1 MISLLLEKRRKKA
14 QKTVLGIEYDRCS
27 LASVKLDKRRDDY
40 TLVSCNSHVFAPEAY
55 FEGELT
61 NEYVGNV
68 VAEIIK
74 ENKLGRFIKLGFTSY
89 NEIDVTKEEITCDK
103 RALEI
108 IKKEG
113 VFFYI
118 NEYFLK
124 KRFPDSYTDT
134 AYDYYDQLESN
145 GTLVIYYISDN
156 EKIKRL
162 YSISSKAK
170 RALSVC
176 VLDKLAISHFVS
188 ELFLSEISQYSSDS
202 VFLGLYSDKLSIY
215 SFSPQG
221 ELKSY
226 ESVKIF
232 DENISDVTYVD
243 EVIQLLLRFMDF
255 MSLELSESSFD
266 SFDEIQDNNVYVY
279 GIKQNFENIFESIK
293 DLSQKNCKILD
304 PFINIDC
311 QKFGDIEQPYRY
323 VLPIAIA
330 MKEAL

>member
-14 QKTVLGIEYDRCS
+14 QRTVLGVEYDRCS
-27 LASVKLDKRRDDY
+27 LASVKLDRKGDSY
-40 TLVSCNSHVFAPEAY
+40 ALVSCDSDIFTSEAY

-61 NEYVGNV
+61 TEYVGSII
-68 VAEIIK
+68 AEIIK
-74 ENKLGRFIKLGFTSY
+74 RNKLGRFTKLGFASY
-89 NEIDVTKEEITCDK
+89 NEIDVTKEEISCDK

-113 VFFYI
+113 VLFYI
-118 NEYFLK
+118 SEYFLK
-124 KRFPDSYTDT
+124 KRFPESYADI

-145 GTLVIYYISDN
+145 GTLIVYYISDN
-156 EKIKRL
+156 EKMKKL
-162 YSISSKAK
+162 YNIANKAK
-170 RALSVC
+170 RALSAC
-176 VLDKLAISHFVS
+176 VLDKLAISDFV
-188 ELFLSEISQYSSDS
+188 LNLYLSEISKHANDS
-202 VFLGLYSDKLSIY
+202 IFLGLYSDKLSIY

-232 DENISDVTYVD
+232 DENISDIAYVD

-255 MSLELSESSFD
+255 MSLDLSESNFD
-266 SFDEIQDNNVYVY
+266 SFDEVQDNNVYVY
-279 GIKQNFENIFESIK
+279 GIKQNFESIFESIK

-304 PFINIDC
+304 PFVNIDS
-311 QKFGDIEQPYRY
+311 QSFGSIEQPYRY
-323 VLPIAIA
+323 VLSVAIA

>member
-14 QKTVLGIEYDRCS
+14 QRTVLGVEYDRCS
-27 LASVKLDKRRDDY
+27 LASVKLDRKGDSY
-40 TLVSCNSHVFAPEAY
+40 ALVSCDSDIFTSEAY

-61 NEYVGNV
+61 SEYVGSV
-68 VAEIIK
+68 IAQIIK
-74 ENKLGRFIKLGFTSY
+74 RNKLGRFTKLGFASY
-89 NEIDVTKEEITCDK
+89 NEIDVTKEEISCDK

-113 VFFYI
+113 VLFYI
-118 NEYFLK
+118 AEYFLK
-124 KRFPDSYTDT
+124 KRFPESYTDI

-145 GTLVIYYISDN
+145 GTLIVYYISDN
-156 EKIKRL
+156 EKMKKL
-162 YSISSKAK
+162 YNIANKAK
-170 RALSVC
+170 RALSAC
-176 VLDKLAISHFVS
+176 VLDKLAISDFVS
-188 ELFLSEISQYSSDS
+188 NLYLSEISKHANDS
-202 VFLGLYSDKLSIY
+202 IFLGLYSDKLSIY

-232 DENISDVTYVD
+232 DENISDIAYVD

-255 MSLELSESSFD
+255 MSLDLSESNFD
-266 SFDEIQDNNVYVY
+266 SFDEVQDNNVYIY
-279 GIKQNFENIFESIK
+279 GIKQNFESIFESIK

-304 PFINIDC
+304 PFVNIDS
-311 QKFGDIEQPYRY
+311 QSFGSIEQPYRY
-323 VLPIAIA
+323 VLSVAIA

>member
-14 QKTVLGIEYDRCS
+14 QRTVLGVEYDRCS
-27 LASVKLDKRRDDY
+27 LASVKLDRKGDSY
-40 TLVSCNSHVFAPEAY
+40 ALVSCDSDIFTSEAY

-61 NEYVGNV
+61 SEYVGSV
-68 VAEIIK
+68 IAEIIK
-74 ENKLGRFIKLGFTSY
+74 RNKLGRFTKLGFASY
-89 NEIDVTKEEITCDK
+89 NEIDVTKEEISCDK

-113 VFFYI
+113 VLFYI
-118 NEYFLK
+118 AEYFLK
-124 KRFPDSYTDT
+124 KRFPESYADI

-145 GTLVIYYISDN
+145 GTLIVYYISDN
-156 EKIKRL
+156 EKMKKL
-162 YSISSKAK
+162 YNIANKAK
-170 RALSVC
+170 RALSAC
-176 VLDKLAISHFVS
+176 VLDKLAISDFVS
-188 ELFLSEISQYSSDS
+188 NLYLNEISKYANDS
-202 VFLGLYSDKLSIY
+202 IFLGLYSDKLSIY

-232 DENISDVTYVD
+232 DENISDIAYVD

-255 MSLELSESSFD
+255 MSLDLSESNFD
-266 SFDEIQDNNVYVY
+266 SFDEVQDNNVYIY
-279 GIKQNFENIFESIK
+279 GIKQNFESIFESIK

-304 PFINIDC
+304 PFVNIDS
-311 QKFGDIEQPYRY
+311 QSFGSIEQPYRY
-323 VLPIAIA
+323 VMSVAIA

>member
-14 QKTVLGIEYDRCS
+14 QKTVLGIEYDRYS
-27 LASVKLDKRRDDY
+27 LASVKLDKRRDNY
-40 TLVSCNSHVFAPEAY
+40 ALVSCNSHVFAPEAY

-61 NEYVGNV
+61 TEYVGNV

-74 ENKLGRFIKLGFTSY
+74 ENKLGRFVKLGFTSY
-89 NEIDVTKEEITCDK
+89 NEIDVTKEEISCDK

-124 KRFPDSYTDT
+124 KRFPDSYADI

-156 EKIKRL
+156 EKIKKL

-176 VLDKLAISHFVS
+176 ALDKLAISNFVS
-188 ELFLSEISQYSSDS
+188 ELFLSEISQYTSDS
-202 VFLGLYSDKLSIY
+202 VF
-215 SFSPQG
+215 FRF
-221 ELKSY
+221 
-226 ESVKIF
+226 IF
-232 DENISDVTYVD
+232 
-243 EVIQLLLRFMDF
+243 R
-255 MSLELSESSFD
+255 
-266 SFDEIQDNNVYVY
+266 
-279 GIKQNFENIFESIK
+279 
-293 DLSQKNCKILD
+293 
-304 PFINIDC
+304 
-311 QKFGDIEQPYRY
+311 
-323 VLPIAIA
+323 
-330 MKEAL
+330 